1 MPSVT
6 ADIAG
11 SLSLLANALTVY
23 LYRLAAKRADLMV
36 PQLVSQHF
44 DQKMREELSDV
55 KFKAN
60 LLYDLFIERGMGQL
74 LRQRLLKSESP
85 LQLAVHLVNKH
96 RDLLDRVD
104 TWYRD
109 EGAAKYDSRDI
120 ELMLELGRAFR
131 VDIEQL
137 AMQEQLDP
145 SAALLAVAFH
155 VNPKM
160 EIFRRYNT
168 KEWE

>member
-1 MPSVT
+1 MASVT
-6 ADIAG
+6 ADVAG

-23 LYRLAAKRADLMV
+23 LYRLAAKRSDLVV
-36 PQLVSQHF
+36 PQLVASHF
-44 DQKMREELSDV
+44 DQKMREELFDV

-96 RDLLDRVD
+96 EDLLRRADQ
-104 TWYRD
+104 WYQA
-109 EGAAKYDSRDI
+109 EGAEKYDSRDI
-120 ELMLELGRAFR
+120 ELMLELGRTFR
-131 VDIEQL
+131 PDIERM
-137 AMQEQLDP
+137 AAEENLDP

-155 VNPKM
+155 INPRM
-160 EIFRRYNT
+160 EIFARYET
-168 KEWE
+168 KEWV